1 MRVLERLLKIGLIQI
16 SRDLLSISI
25 FEDIFQPAISGIFM
39 SIIEYSQRGWA
50 KISQLLFEFILI

>member
-39 SIIEYSQRGWA
+39 SIIEYSQRG
-50 KISQLLFEFILI
+50 